1 MIDKLLG
8 YQLPGKVYKV
18 FTLLSS
24 LSYIQIE
31 RYNVLL
37 NEIRQSLTD
46 LEKGIQGLVVMSS
59 ELEDI
64 FSCLYDARVPP
75 SWSTVS

>member
-1 MIDKLLG
+1 MKIIRCHVLL
-8 YQLPGKVYKV
+8 
-18 FTLLSS
+18 F
-24 LSYIQIE
+24 IQIE
-31 RYNVLL
+31 RYNALL

-64 FSCLYDARVPP
+64 FTCLYEARVPP
-75 SWSTVS
+75 SWSTVSKSYHLTQDHHS